1 MTDLLAPIRIG
12 NDRQFDGCAEA
23 SVIICAYTL
32 ERWMELCEAVKS
44 CITQE
49 PTPLEVIVVI
59 DHNPELFNRARQRFL
74 PWSNTII
81 VIENQFERGLSGARN
96 TGIDSST
103 AAVVAFLDDDAEAA
117 PGWIANLLLAF
128 EDSSV
133 MVAGGAI
140 SPAWQTTSP
149 RWFPEEFNW
158 VLGCSYTGLPTVK
171 APVRNPIGANMAFR
185 REVFEQVGG
194 FRAGLGRV
202 GKHPLGCEETE
213 LCIRTRQL
221 WPDSINMYEPA
232 AVVRHNVPDTRGRL
246 AYFRSRCYAEGLS
259 KARMTGLVGS
269 NDGLSAERTYV
280 TRVLP
285 TAVLRGMYDAAKG
298 DLTGLGRSGAVVV
311 GLGSTMTGYLAG
323 KVWDR
328 RPGNA
333 APAPASQAAHQTAAA
348 VRGFEPT
355 FMVEV
360 EMSQDIQDVFA
371 PQNAEHRFERICALV
386 RIHTQPL
393 GQIELELKDGW
404 LSAAELTEA
413 IHAEFGD
420 EIELHYAFDAASAHS
435 DHPDCLFGTPTPDNA
450 PMVSIVVPT
459 KDRPEELARCLD
471 SLTAIDYPRFEIIVV
486 DNAPSDEETRKI
498 VDSFADDSRVR
509 YVRENIAGSSRARN
523 RGTAEAKG
531 SIVAFTDDDV
541 LADPQWLNAVVR
553 RFNLNP
559 EAVCVTGLVLPA
571 NLTSEAQAWFE
582 QYGGFAKGY
591 QPKIFDLVKNRHD
604 SPLYPYTAGMFGS
617 GNNVAFRKDAIEELG
632 GYDVAMGPGTSAPSG
647 EDLAL
652 FLATVLSGNTIA
664 YEPRA
669 IVRHRHRPDYEGL
682 AHQLH
687 SYGKGIT
694 SILTKCIMDD
704 PRHIVMI
711 ARRAPEGLRL
721 LLRSGSS
728 KNARR
733 TAGFP
738 RRLATAELLGI
749 AAGPF
754 AYVKSRKEARSI

>member
-1 MTDLLAPIRIG
+1 MTDLVSRVRLGPTGR
-12 NDRQFDGCAEA
+12 FDGCAEA
-23 SVIICAYTL
+23 SVIICAYTI

-44 CITQE
+44 SLTQD
-49 PTPLEVIVVI
+49 PAPLEVIVVI
-59 DHNPELFNRARQRFL
+59 DHNPELYNRARQRFL
-74 PWSNTII
+74 AWSDT
-81 VIENQFERGLSGARN
+81 VTVLENLFERGLSGARN
-96 TGIDSST
+96 TGIESST

-128 EDSSV
+128 NDSSV
-133 MVAGGAI
+133 MVAGGGI
-140 SPAWQTTSP
+140 TPVWQTTSP

-158 VLGCSYTGLPTVK
+158 VLGCSYTGLPTVT

-213 LCIRTRQL
+213 LCIRTRQM
-221 WPDSINMYEPA
+221 WPDSVNMYEPA
-232 AVVRHNVPDTRGRL
+232 AKVRHHVPDTRGRL
-246 AYFRSRCYAEGLS
+246 RYFRSRCYAEGLS
-259 KARMTGLVGS
+259 KARMTGLVGA
-269 NDGLSAERTYV
+269 NDGLSSERTYV
-280 TRVLP
+280 TRTLP
-285 TAVLRGMYDAAKG
+285 IAVVRGLFDAAKG
-298 DLTGLGRSGAVVV
+298 DVSGLGRSGAVVV
-311 GLGSTMTGYLAG
+311 GLGSTMAGFVAG
-323 KVWDR
+323 KVLDR
-328 RPGNA
+328 RPA
-333 APAPASQAAHQTAAA
+333 TATPATAMNAAHQTAAA
-348 VRGFEPT
+348 ERGFEPT
-355 FMVEV
+355 YMVEI
-360 EMSQDIQDVFA
+360 EMSEDIQDVFA
-371 PQNAEHRFERICALV
+371 PQNAEQRFERICALV
-386 RIHTQPL
+386 RIHTAPL

-404 LSAAELTEA
+404 ISAAELTA
-413 IHAEFGD
+413 AVYDNFQG
-420 EIELHYAFDAASAHS
+420 EIELHYAFDGETAHIGV
-435 DHPDCLFGTPTPDNA
+435 PDCLYGTPTALDA

-459 KDRPEELARCLD
+459 KDRAHELARCLD
-471 SLTAIDYPRFEIIVV
+471 SLTSIDYPRFEIIVV

-498 VDSFADDSRVR
+498 VQSFADDSRVR

-541 LADPQWLNAVVR
+541 LVDPQWLNALVR
-553 RFNLNP
+553 RFTLNP

-571 NLTSEAQAWFE
+571 DLTSEAQAWFE

-591 QPKIFDLVKNRHD
+591 QPKVFDLVKNRHN

-632 GYDVAMGPGTSAPSG
+632 GYDEAMGPGTRAPSG

-652 FLATVLSGNTIA
+652 FLSTVLSGNTIA

-669 IVRHRHRPDYEGL
+669 IVRHRHRPDYDGL
-682 AHQLH
+682 AKQLH
-687 SYGKGIT
+687 AYGKGIT

-704 PRHIVMI
+704 PRHLVMI
-711 ARRAPEGLRL
+711 ARRAPEGIRL

-738 RRLATAELLGI
+738 RRLVTAEILGI

-754 AYVKSRKEARSI
+754 AYIKSRKEARSI